1 MNSRALL
8 TALLLGSAIAST
20 RLMAHIPASAPQAP
34 EQERATERP
43 QCAASARD
51 QAPGPVEP
59 RAMLGL
65 ARSLGESRSVM
76 DYDADAFDRAAS
88 ADLTPTPRCAG

>member
-65 ARSLGESRSVM
+65 GESLSVM

>member
-20 RLMAHIPASAPQAP
+20 RLMAHIPAPQAP

-43 QCAASARD
+43 KCAASARD

-65 ARSLGESRSVM
+65 ARSLGESLSVM